1 LQGGDGESKILI
13 CGIDTETT
21 SKLSPDHRI
30 IELHL
35 QKWDF
40 DPVTFERKKISD
52 KTWRINPERSIDPK
66 AYAVHKI
73 SLDDLAGKPNFAAC
87 GREIVAAMADVDLF
101 VGHNGDEFDRIFLR
115 LEIERTMPDLL
126 PALDGQKWFDTMQNG
141 RWATPW
147 GKAPTLAEL
156 AFATDVPYDTTEAHA
171 AEYDVDRTM
180 RCFFFGIQTGFFVL
194 R

>member
-1 LQGGDGESKILI
+1 MIV

-40 DPVTFERKKISD
+40 DPVIMTRTKISD

-73 SLDDLAGKPNFAAC
+73 SLDDLAGKPNFASC
-87 GREIVAAMADVDLF
+87 GREIIAAMADVDLF
-101 VGHNGDEFDRIFLR
+101 VAHNGDEFDRPFLR

-141 RWATPW
+141 RWSGPW
-147 GKAPTLAEL
+147 GKAPSLAEL
-156 AFATDVPYDTTEAHA
+156 CWATDVPYDVTLAHSA
-171 AEYDVDRTM
+171 DFDVGVM
-180 RCFFFGIQTGFFVL
+180 MKAFFFGIQAGFFVL